1 METSDVVST
10 PIKAGSV
17 ALARAMT
24 RALRAMEEA
33 PAQVAGAVSEH
44 VAAARRG
51 VSLDV
56 LRRDR
61 RTGKLGIPFIKLGE
75 GKRGLV
81 RYDLADLERWVA
93 EKKRVDRAPASQARP
108 LVEEPPTADQQT
120 MQPERQIEPRAQK
133 PDVIGPPA
141 PSRRSP
147 PRTMW
152 EALAERVQA
161 EPEDDPFAVAG
172 RAAPRRQGSG
182 YWGH

>member
-33 PAQVAGAVSEH
+33 PAEVAGAVSEH
-44 VAAARRG
+44 VAAARLG

-75 GKRGLV
+75 GKRDLV
-81 RYDLADLERWVA
+81 RYDLADLDLWIET
-93 EKKRVDRAPASQARP
+93 KKRRPLSQAKP
-108 LVEEPPTADQQT
+108 PVVEMGEQPEPPTELRA
-120 MQPERQIEPRAQK
+120 PE
-133 PDVIGPPA
+133 PA
-141 PSRRSP
+141 PRRPSP

-152 EALAERVQA
+152 EALAETVLT
-161 EPEDDPFAVAG
+161 EPEEEEPFPGNRVHVVRDRVIGGTDAS
-172 RAAPRRQGSG
+172 R
-182 YWGH
+182 

>member
-33 PAQVAGAVSEH
+33 PAEVAGAVSEH
-44 VAAARRG
+44 VASARLG

-61 RTGKLGIPFIKLGE
+61 RTGKLGIPFIKIGE

-81 RYDLADLERWVA
+81 RYDLADLDLWV
-93 EKKRVDRAPASQARP
+93 ETKKRRATPPAKQPEVEQPIPSP
-108 LVEEPPTADQQT
+108 EPWVEEPP
-120 MQPERQIEPRAQK
+120 PPRR
-133 PDVIGPPA
+133 P
-141 PSRRSP
+141 SP
-147 PRTMW
+147 PRIPW
-152 EALAERVQA
+152 EALAETVLAETEEEEPFPGARV
-161 EPEDDPFAVAG
+161 G
-172 RAAPRRQGSG
+172 PRRAPGGYFSG
-182 YWGH
+182 

>member
-1 METSDVVST
+1 MRGST
-10 PIKAGSV
+10 DDSSKPLPSSSEPIS
-17 ALARAMT
+17 
-24 RALRAMEEA
+24 
-33 PAQVAGAVSEH
+33 GAVPEH
-44 VAAARRG
+44 IAARRLG
-51 VSLDV
+51 VSLDM

-61 RTGKLGIPFIKLGE
+61 RTGKLGIPFIKIGE

-81 RYDLADLERWVA
+81 RYDLADLERWVT
-93 EKKRVDRAPASQARP
+93 EKKRVGRAPASQARP

-120 MQPERQIEPRAQK
+120 MQPERQIEPRAQE

>member
-1 METSDVVST
+1 MTSTVEPSASSSEQVS
-10 PIKAGSV
+10 
-17 ALARAMT
+17 L
-24 RALRAMEEA
+24 A
-33 PAQVAGAVSEH
+33 PAAVSLAVPERI
-44 VAAARRG
+44 AASRLG

-61 RTGKLGIPFIKLGE
+61 RTGKLGIPFIKIGE

-93 EKKRVDRAPASQARP
+93 EKKRVGRALASQARP
-108 LVEEPPTADQQT
+108 PVIEPPTADQQT
-120 MQPERQIEPRAQK
+120 MPPELPAEQRAPEPDTIE
-133 PDVIGPPA
+133 PPA

-152 EALAERVQA
+152 EALAEAVQG
-161 EPEDDPFAVAG
+161 EPEEDPFATAG
-172 RAAPRRQGSG
+172 RSAPRQGSG